1 MKKFNAE
8 IISILGAPGVGKS
21 TFAAKLFAEMKI
33 RGVNVEIC
41 TEFIKDKI
49 WENHTMAL
57 SNQLYI
63 FSSQYFK
70 LCCVADKAD
79 IVISDGA
86 LITEPIYNNYEE
98 PMRSHLNLLVHDV
111 ETHFNNHY
119 YFIRHSENE
128 YKDFGR
134 LHSKEESKE
143 KENLLIKFLNENKVS
158 FKMISNND
166 EGINTVL
173 ENFI

>member
-1 MKKFNAE
+1 MKYKANVVN
-8 IISILGAPGVGKS
+8 ILGAPGVGKS
-21 TFAAKLFAEMKI
+21 TFTAKLFAEMKI
-33 RGVNVEIC
+33 RGINVEVC

-49 WENHTMAL
+49 WEEHKMVL

-63 FSSQYFK
+63 FASQYFK

-86 LITEPIYNNYEE
+86 LITEPIYNDYEE
-98 PMRSHLNLLVHDV
+98 PMKSHLNLLVHDV

-119 YFIRHSENE
+119 YFIQHSENE

-134 LHSKEESKE
+134 LHSREESRE
-143 KENLLIKFLNENKVS
+143 KENMLINFLNENNVS
-158 FKMISNND
+158 FGIIPNND
-166 EGINTVL
+166 LGINTIL
-173 ENFI
+173 EDLI